1 MLAVADTSPLCYLRL
16 IDCADVLP
24 QLFDEV
30 AVPDAVV
37 AELMHP
43 RTPES
48 VRSWLSAPPEWL
60 KVRSLG
66 TPPERVLDHLHPGE
80 REAIALAVELN
91 AERILLD
98 DKAARLAAQ
107 ARGLR
112 VSGVLG
118 ILAEAARRGWLDL
131 PQAIGRLRQ
140 TSFRAS
146 PALLRAV
153 LVRQQRPPS

>member
-1 MLAVADTSPLCYLRL
+1 MLAVADTSALCYLRL
-16 IDCADVLP
+16 IDCADFLP
-24 QLFDEV
+24 RLFGEI
-30 AVPDAVV
+30 AVPDAVR

-43 RTPES
+43 RTPAS
-48 VRSWLSAPPEWL
+48 VRGWLSPPPEWV
-60 KVRSLG
+60 KVRSLAA
-66 TPPERVLDHLHPGE
+66 PPERALDHLHPGE

-91 AERILLD
+91 AGRILLD

-118 ILAEAARRGWLDL
+118 ILAEAARRGWIDL
-131 PQAIGRLRQ
+131 PQAIERLRQ

-146 PALLRAV
+146 PALLRAI
-153 LVRQQRPPS
+153 LSRQRRPSA